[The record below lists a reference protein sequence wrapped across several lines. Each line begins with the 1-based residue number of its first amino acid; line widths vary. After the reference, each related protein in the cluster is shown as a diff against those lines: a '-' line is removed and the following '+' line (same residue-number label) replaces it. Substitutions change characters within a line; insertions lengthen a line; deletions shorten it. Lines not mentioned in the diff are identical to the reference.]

1 MNTGSFFKLW
11 KEVLT
16 TEQKKILTRL
26 ALQLFS
32 EWLKHSVPFKLILA
46 EIKHFNQ
53 AEVAQNADKR
63 SLNLARTDFT

>member
-32 EWLKHSVPFKLILA
+32 EWLKNSVPFKLIFA

-53 AEVAQNADKR
+53 AEVAQNAEKR
-63 SLNLARTDFT
+63 S

>member
-1 MNTGSFFKLW
+1 MNTGSFE

-32 EWLKHSVPFKLILA
+32 EWLKHSVPFKLIFA
-46 EIKHFNQ
+46 AIKHFNQ
-53 AEVAQNADKR
+53 AEVAQNAEKR
-63 SLNLARTDFT
+63 S

>member
-32 EWLKHSVPFKLILA
+32 EWLKNSVPFKFIFA

-53 AEVAQNADKR
+53 AEVAQNAEKR
-63 SLNLARTDFT
+63 S